1 MGRFFR
7 FERAPVTG
15 TLLALIFAMFGVEL
29 YFHALDNN
37 EVLYRLGAIAPEL
50 ITQHQYWRAITG
62 MFLHGS
68 PAHVL
73 ANSFSLWQLG
83 TLYEAMFGS
92 KRFAFVYFTTG
103 IIASFAS
110 ASTGHFSVGASG
122 AILGILGAFIFSIL
136 RSPQFRHERWTRS
149 LIKQL
154 LFWAGFNLLLPFAIP
169 NIDNTAH
176 IAGLVSG
183 LLLGFLPHR
192 VPPPPPSDAVIDV
205 GIRPPAPR

>member
-7 FERAPVTG
+7 FSRAPVTG
-15 TLLALIFAMFGVEL
+15 ALLAVIFAMFGVEW

-37 EVLYRLGAIAPEL
+37 EVLFRLGAIAPEL
-50 ITQHQYWRAITG
+50 ITEHQYWRAITG

-68 PAHVL
+68 PLHVL

-92 KRFAFVYFTTG
+92 KRFAFIYFTTG

-110 ASTGHFSVGASG
+110 AATGHLSVGASG

-136 RSPQFRHERWTRS
+136 RSPQWRHERWTRS
-149 LIKQL
+149 LIRQL
-154 LFWAGFNLLLPFAIP
+154 LFWAGFNLLLPLAVP

-205 GIRPPAPR
+205 GIRPPEPR